1 MHFYSLKRIKII
13 NHGEWS
19 DPEVKYK
26 GKSYN
31 YYDFEDLLFNYYK
44 DNQDIYYKLSFE
56 KFIKENKTLCY
67 DLINENIHYLRR
79 N

>member
-1 MHFYSLKRIKII
+1 MTFYSLKRIKFI

-44 DNQDIYYKLSFE
+44 DYQDIYYKLSFE
-56 KFIKENKTLCY
+56 EFIKENKSLCY
-67 DLINENIHYLRR
+67 DLINDNIQYFRSY
-79 N
+79 

>member
-1 MHFYSLKRIKII
+1 MGYYGWFKLFNI
-13 NHGEWS
+13 WS

-44 DNQDIYYKLSFE
+44 DYQDIYYKLSFE
-56 KFIKENKTLCY
+56 QFIKENKSLCY
-67 DLINENIHYLRR
+67 DLINDNIQYFRR
-79 N
+79 Y